1 MKYLICLFEK
11 YGDKKPEAEITSGT
25 APLEFERF
33 SLDKGKNI
41 YKRFG
46 RPIDW
51 KIIKSRI
58 KVNYYLNINANEN
71 TTRNQRPKRV

>member
-11 YGDKKPEAEITSGT
+11 YGDEKPEAEITSGT
-25 APLEFERF
+25 APLEYKWL
-33 SLDKGKNI
+33 SLSKGKNI

-51 KIIKSRI
+51 ERIKSRI
-58 KVNYYLNINANEN
+58 KVNYYLNLNINED
-71 TTRNQRPKRV
+71 TTNNQRP